1 MTAPSFDPTAY
12 KSAQRKDWTDAAAGW
27 RRWWPKLE
35 IGVGPVAERLVE
47 LAEVK
52 PGDRV
57 LDIATGIG
65 EPAVTAARRVGADG
79 RVVAT
84 DIAPGMLEIGR
95 ERAAEL
101 GLANIEFREADAEE
115 LDLPEEEF
123 DAALSRFGLMFL
135 PDLGEALRRIR
146 RSLVSGG
153 RFAAAVWSSPER
165 SPVVSAAFIVVAREL
180 ELPPPGPGVPGPFSL
195 ADRERLEASFREQGF
210 TDVRGEVMEIAAP
223 FESVG
228 EYVDYMRAIAA
239 PIKNMLAEQM
249 PERRE
254 EVWDAIRDAV
264 AAHAAADGTVHLGG
278 EVINVVGSRG

>member
-1 MTAPSFDPTAY
+1 MTAPTFDPTAY
-12 KSAQRKDWTDAAAGW
+12 KSEQRKDWSDAAAGW

-35 IGVGPVAERLVE
+35 VGVGPVAERLVE
-47 LAEVK
+47 LAEVE

-278 EVINVVGSRG
+278 EVINVVGSRA

>member
-1 MTAPSFDPTAY
+1 MTAPTFDPTAY